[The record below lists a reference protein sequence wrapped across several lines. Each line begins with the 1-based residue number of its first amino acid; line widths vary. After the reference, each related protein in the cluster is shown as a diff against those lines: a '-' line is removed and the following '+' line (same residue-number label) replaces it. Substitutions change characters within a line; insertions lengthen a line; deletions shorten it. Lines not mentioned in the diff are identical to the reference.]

1 MLNIISIKI
10 VQIRIGRVSLT
21 VVFGYSGSLISGLVG
36 NGLILFFYIKGKR
49 I

>member
-1 MLNIISIKI
+1 MFNIVGIKI
-10 VQIRIGRVSLT
+10 VQIRIRSVTLT
-21 VVFGYSGSLISGLVG
+21 VIFCCSGSLISGLVG